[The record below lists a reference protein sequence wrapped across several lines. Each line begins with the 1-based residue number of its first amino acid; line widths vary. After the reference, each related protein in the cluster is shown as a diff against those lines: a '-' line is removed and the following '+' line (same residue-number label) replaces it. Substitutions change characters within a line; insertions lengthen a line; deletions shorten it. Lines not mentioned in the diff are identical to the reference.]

1 MYRTNI
7 TLKGVNKSN
16 GLGKITIE
24 ITFQIGSQ
32 RERVYIPTG
41 EKLPVEFWHNG
52 KISKAFPSAK
62 EIMRR
67 VEVIHN
73 EIKTH
78 LFDLERKNG
87 FVNKNLFN
95 QSYFGN
101 VNNDQDLMILLDKFI
116 QVKNLSAK
124 RKLIEK
130 LNAIRNQLKIFLK
143 GRSFSVNE
151 INQEFINSLTR
162 FWVNEIGLQ
171 PNTVAKNF
179 GFFKQ
184 FLNYL
189 KNEEILTN
197 LKYQRLDYP
206 SEVETNTIV
215 LNKEE
220 VISLANYIPK
230 NESLKK
236 VKDLFLIMI
245 YSGLRFSD
253 AIRINKSWVRGD
265 FLFINTQKTG
275 EKVSIPLHPK
285 LRQILIDHKFDV
297 FRIRISNQKFN
308 YLVKELGQEAG
319 INQLV
324 EIVKFEKGIKQYL
337 TFPKYKIIASHT
349 GRRTFITNSILA
361 GIPLAVIQ
369 KITGHRKLT
378 TLQKYV
384 DIADDS
390 KKTEFEKL
398 SNYFNSEG

>member
-32 RERVYIPTG
+32 RERIYIPTG
-41 EKLPVEFWHNG
+41 EKLPVEFWQNG
-52 KISKAFPSAK
+52 KVSKAFPSSK

-67 VEVIHN
+67 VGVLHN

-87 FVNKNLFN
+87 FVNKNLFS
-95 QSYFGN
+95 QSFLGN
-101 VNNDQDLMILLDKFI
+101 VDNDQDLLILLDKFI

-130 LNAIRNQLKIFLK
+130 LKAIRNQLKKFLR
-143 GRSFSVNE
+143 GRSLSVNE
-151 INQEFINSLTR
+151 VNQEFINSLTKY
-162 FWVNEIGLQ
+162 WVDEIRLQ
-171 PNTVAKNF
+171 PNTIAKNF

-184 FLNYL
+184 FMNYL

-197 LKYQRLDYP
+197 MKYQRLDYP
-206 SEVETNTIV
+206 TEVETNTIV
-215 LNKEE
+215 LSKEE
-220 VISLANYIPK
+220 VITLVNYNPES
-230 NESLKK
+230 ESLKK

-275 EKVSIPLHPK
+275 EKVSIPLHEK
-285 LRQILIDHKFDV
+285 LRQILIDNEFDV
-297 FRIRISNQKFN
+297 SRIRISNQKFN
-308 YLVKELGQEAG
+308 YHVKELGEKAG

-324 EIVKFEKGIKQYL
+324 EIVRFEKGIKQYL
-337 TFPKYKIIASHT
+337 TFPKYKLIASHT

-361 GIPLAVIQ
+361 GIPLPVIQ

-398 SNYFNSEG
+398 SNYFSSEG